1 MTREEALMWLRDI
14 TYEAEQVTG
23 KLQNP
28 CDSLLTEDSEDS
40 KEQKSKLDHD
50 REWIIGCIKHD
61 GFIKTDRFDK
71 ANQII
76 LDALSL
82 PIDITAEQWDMYVD
96 ELRKIRE
103 SFITPQTDTDLI
115 SRADAIEAFD
125 RGRVYHKSGIEEIVR
140 ALPSAEPKG
149 DLISRRWLLDLYG
162 DYIGDNG
169 DPKYHVPLEVV
180 RQNIIDVPS
189 AERSGQW
196 IAQKHKG
203 EYVEFDVYV
212 CSECGIVGG
221 IQANEWNY
229 CPNCGADMRGESDEQ
244 YTG

>member
-1 MTREEALMWLRDI
+1 MTREEAHTLLEVMAINLTGAIANSEKPVTEQTKLMAKQI
-14 TYEAEQVTG
+14 EAIDMAISA
-23 KLQNP
+23 LQ
-28 CDSLLTEDSEDS
+28 
-40 KEQKSKLDHD
+40 Q
-50 REWIIGCIKHD
+50 
-61 GFIKTDRFDK
+61 
-71 ANQII
+71 
-76 LDALSL
+76 

-96 ELRKIRE
+96 EIRKLRE

-115 SRADAIEAFD
+115 SRAEVKKLATKFFGHWVVFENRIDNLPSVSAD
-125 RGRVYHKSGIEEIVR
+125 RPTRGRKDATEEDYHYCDDCEAVEMCMWYPYRECQFKV
-140 ALPSAEPKG
+140 
-149 DLISRRWLLDLYG
+149 SR
-162 DYIGDNG
+162 
-169 DPKYHVPLEVV
+169 P
-180 RQNIIDVPS
+180 
-189 AERSGQW
+189 SGQW